1 MNRGMQ
7 LTIRGLEAD
16 LERAVRE
23 LSRAEGISLN
33 QAALRL
39 LRRGAGVSSSAAR
52 NVIGNALDDFIGTW
66 SDRDQAELDAAV
78 ADFERIDDALWE

>member
-1 MNRGMQ
+1 MQ